1 VALVEG
7 EDNPRLGDSEAE
19 EESPYLRR
27 QKTVAVRRKRFS
39 NRLRWLLP
47 GAAGLL
53 FLGTVGY
60 WLGSFAVA
68 SPRFTLGSTDDIAVD
83 GNQYVPREEILGAL
97 GLRAT
102 GSFPAAVNMFRLSLA
117 EKRKQVESIPW
128 VRSVTLTRAYP
139 HRLAIHI
146 EERVPLAFANVS
158 GRLKV
163 VDSEGVFLEKPERA
177 VFDFPVLTGLERAV
191 NLTERKLRLRLFQD
205 FETEAAG
212 ETSRSGWMVSEINLA
227 DADDLKALMVQG
239 PQTIQ
244 LHFGDK
250 DFLERFRSFLA
261 LLPEARKANTKIESV
276 DLRYQNQI
284 VVNPQP
290 ARGNDK

>member
-7 EDNPRLGDSEAE
+7 EDNRLAGDSEAE

-27 QKTVAVRRKRFS
+27 QKAVAVRRKRFS

-53 FLGTVGY
+53 SLGAVGY
-60 WLGSFAVA
+60 CLASFTLA

-97 GLRAT
+97 GLRAR
-102 GSFPAAVNMFRLSLA
+102 GPFPAAVNAFRLSLA
-117 EKRKQVESIPW
+117 EKRKQIESIPW
-128 VRSVTLTRAYP
+128 VRSATLTRAYP
-139 HRLAIHI
+139 HRLAVHI
-146 EERVPLAFANVS
+146 EERVPVAFANVS

-163 VDSEGVFLEKPERA
+163 VDSEGVFLEKPERV
-177 VFDFPVLTGLERAV
+177 VFDFPVLTGLEKAV
-191 NLTERKLRLRLFQD
+191 NLTERKLRLRLFRD
-205 FETEAAG
+205 FETEAVG
-212 ETSRSGWMVSEINLA
+212 EASLSGWMVSEINLA

-239 PQTIQ
+239 PEAIQ

-261 LLPEARKANTKIESV
+261 LLPEARKANTKINSV

-284 VVNPQP
+284 VLNPQP
-290 ARGNDK
+290 ARGSDK